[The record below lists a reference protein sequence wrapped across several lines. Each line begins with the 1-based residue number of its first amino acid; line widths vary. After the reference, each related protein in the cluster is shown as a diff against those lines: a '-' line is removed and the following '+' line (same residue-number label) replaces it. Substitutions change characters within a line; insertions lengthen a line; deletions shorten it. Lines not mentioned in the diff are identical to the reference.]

1 MRRLDWQTTL
11 GLALI
16 ALSAIV
22 YFIHYLIFR
31 DAHHIFIYMIGDI
44 AFVFIEVLMVTL
56 IIHQLLSLRAKRSI
70 LEKLNMV
77 IGAFFSEVGTRLL
90 KDLSALDPKSE
101 AIRSHLVWT
110 ADSSDT
116 DFSGV
121 RKLLEAHDYAVEA
134 EKGALEDLKAFLI
147 AKRDFLLRVLENPNL
162 LEHESFTDLLWA
174 VFHLTEE
181 LAHREDV
188 KELPESDYVHLA
200 GDMQRAYTRLSSEWL
215 AYMNHLRENYP
226 YLFSLA
232 MRTNPFDLRASLY
245 RSREDRMVAGI
256 CGGIGES
263 YNIDPTVVRLAVVF
277 LGLATGV
284 MPVLV
289 AYIIGIFI
297 IPLGSSSQGNE

>member
-90 KDLSALDPKSE
+90 KDLSALDPKSD
-101 AIRSHLVWT
+101 AIGSHLVWT
-110 ADSSDT
+110 ADSSDK

-121 RKLLEAHDYAVEA
+121 RRLLEDHEYAVEA
-134 EKGALEDLKAFLI
+134 EKGSLEDLKAFLVG
-147 AKRDFLLRVLENPNL
+147 KRDFLLRVLENPNL

-232 MRTNPFDLRASLY
+232 MRTNPFDPQASP
-245 RSREDRMVAGI
+245 I
-256 CGGIGES
+256 
-263 YNIDPTVVRLAVVF
+263 VR
-277 LGLATGV
+277 
-284 MPVLV
+284 
-289 AYIIGIFI
+289 
-297 IPLGSSSQGNE
+297 

>member
-1 MRRLDWQTTL
+1 MRKLDWQTTL

-22 YFIHYLIFR
+22 YFIHYLVFR

-56 IIHQLLSLRAKRSI
+56 IIHQLLSLRAKRAI

-90 KDLSALDPKSE
+90 KDLSALDTKSE
-101 AIRSHLVWT
+101 AIRSYLVWT
-110 ADSSDT
+110 ADASDKE
-116 DFSGV
+116 FSGV
-121 RKLLEAHDYAVEA
+121 RRLLEGHEYAVEA
-134 EKGALEDLKAFLI
+134 EKGALEDLKAFLVG
-147 AKRDFLLRVLENPNL
+147 KRDFLLRVLENPTL

-181 LAHREDV
+181 LAHREDL
-188 KELPESDYVHLA
+188 KELPDSDYAHLA

-232 MRTNPFDLRASLY
+232 MRTNPFDPQASP
-245 RSREDRMVAGI
+245 I
-256 CGGIGES
+256 
-263 YNIDPTVVRLAVVF
+263 VR
-277 LGLATGV
+277 
-284 MPVLV
+284 
-289 AYIIGIFI
+289 
-297 IPLGSSSQGNE
+297 